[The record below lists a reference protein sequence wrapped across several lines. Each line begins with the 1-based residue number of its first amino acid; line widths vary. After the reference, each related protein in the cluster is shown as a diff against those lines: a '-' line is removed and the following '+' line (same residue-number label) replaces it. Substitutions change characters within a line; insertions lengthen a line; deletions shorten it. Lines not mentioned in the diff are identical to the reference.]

1 MFTIHLLHI
10 GVSNQG
16 DSDFIMLLSQ
26 HGQYFNAG
34 LRNKVGQFGT
44 DAADAASA
52 AGATGAAG
60 IISITATI
68 RNIIFFNG
76 PIVNVQPHDLH
87 SSSSQTL

>member
-34 LRNKVGQFGT
+34 LRNKVGQFG
-44 DAADAASA
+44 ADAA
-52 AGATGAAG
+52 GAAG

-76 PIVNVQPHDLH
+76 PIVNVQPHDLY